1 MTGIS
6 GFCILEGFGVLAF
19 LVEPVRQVLQ
29 SEPPSFDRQP
39 LTVINRITNQ
49 TFFVNPNSFP
59 SDQRSQSFSI
69 GSALVLPE
77 EFLFQNKRKNKCIW
91 EHYLCIETIIA
102 NCSALIRCLHKI
114 TYLFRYSRSNVNS
127 LFHIPTTFLFT
138 PTPSHLNHTP
148 LHLQFS
154 LHNFNIFFI
163 VDN

>member
-77 EFLFQNKRKNKCIW
+77 EFLFQNKRKNKCTW